1 MPRKVEISP
10 FPTVLESLIFKMEK
24 YFYERD
30 EKKLPFI
37 NYRAQFISSIAR
49 EKRFESEVE
58 NRLPYAV
65 SFLHLV
71 QHIEDLHRGGKII
84 LSQWR

>member
-30 EKKLPFI
+30 EKKLPF
-37 NYRAQFISSIAR
+37 NYDTQFISTCGIVDW
-49 EKRFESEVE
+49 KRACGLGSEAG
-58 NRLPYAV
+58 NTAV
-65 SFLHLV
+65 
-71 QHIEDLHRGGKII
+71 
-84 LSQWR
+84 

>member
-30 EKKLPFI
+30 EKSCLLI
-37 NYRAQFISSIAR
+37 MGHSLQRALSFGQKHFVTFLKSAKSG
-49 EKRFESEVE
+49 K
-58 NRLPYAV
+58 NRHFQYDDFYEIFGA
-65 SFLHLV
+65 
-71 QHIEDLHRGGKII
+71 
-84 LSQWR
+84 